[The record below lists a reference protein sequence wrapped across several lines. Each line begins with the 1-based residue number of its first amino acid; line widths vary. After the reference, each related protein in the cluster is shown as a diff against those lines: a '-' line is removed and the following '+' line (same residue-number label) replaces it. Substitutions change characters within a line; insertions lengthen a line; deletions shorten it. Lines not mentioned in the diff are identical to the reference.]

1 MKLAYKI
8 AFPDELIDTYNFL
21 QKELN
26 RVLSDKNMRT
36 SILSID
42 NELHPGKY
50 WPLLRELIAKIPNT
64 NGKQINVFRHH
75 LGTFVHLLNK
85 FVKFTNLKKNKQL
98 FMTLYNVLIITIL
111 SHFINT
117 A

>member
-8 AFPDELIDTYNFL
+8 AFPDDLIDTYNFL

-26 RVLSDKNMRT
+26 RVLSNEDMHT

-50 WPLLRELIAKIPNT
+50 WPLLRDLIGQDTQYK
-64 NGKQINVFRHH
+64 
-75 LGTFVHLLNK
+75 
-85 FVKFTNLKKNKQL
+85 
-98 FMTLYNVLIITIL
+98 
-111 SHFINT
+111 
-117 A
+117 